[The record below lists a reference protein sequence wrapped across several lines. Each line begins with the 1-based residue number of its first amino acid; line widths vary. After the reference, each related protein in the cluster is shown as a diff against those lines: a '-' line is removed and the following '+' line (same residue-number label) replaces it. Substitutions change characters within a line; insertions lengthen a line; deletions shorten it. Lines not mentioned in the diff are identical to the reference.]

1 MIVYMF
7 SLLVPAYAV
16 VPFPFYITYTGSP
29 LGTLL
34 NSNEW
39 MNI

>member
-1 MIVYMF
+1 MIVYML

-16 VPFPFYITYTGSP
+16 VPFPFYITYSP

-34 NSNEW
+34 NSSES